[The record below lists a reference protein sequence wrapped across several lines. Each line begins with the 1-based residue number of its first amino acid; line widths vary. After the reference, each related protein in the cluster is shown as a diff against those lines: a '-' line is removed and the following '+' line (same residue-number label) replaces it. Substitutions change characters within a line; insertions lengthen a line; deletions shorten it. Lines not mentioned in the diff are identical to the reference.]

1 MKSRHL
7 GLAAVLLCMALSLH
21 AAAGATTM
29 PVLSGG
35 GKQTLALKADASLW
49 AWGDNDKGQLG
60 LGEDPAQT
68 STPTR
73 LGSGYRAMAAGY
85 IHSLA
90 LKADGTLWSFGGN
103 VAGQLGLGTADYT
116 AHHTYSAHFT
126 PTQVG
131 SDTYVAVSAGQQH
144 SLALKA
150 DGSLWAWGDNSYG
163 QLGLGTADHQ
173 AHPVPA
179 LVGTGYVAMAA
190 GYAHSLALKADGS
203 LWAFGLNT
211 FGQLGLG
218 SADRQPHPTPAQ
230 VGTGYTALAAGSHSL
245 ALKNDGSLWAWGLNN
260 KGQLGLGTAD
270 FDAHPTP
277 AQVPQAA
284 QGIGYVAVAAGSH
297 SLALAADGSLWAWGY
312 NYYGQLGLGD
322 AVHRSTPTPVGSGYA
337 AVAAGN
343 MHSLGLKTDR
353 TLWAWGKNTKGQ
365 LGLGNTDDQYQP
377 QPVSWSDTP
386 TFVPGTMLL
395 LQ

>member
-1 MKSRHL
+1 MKSRHPA
-7 GLAAVLLCMALSLH
+7 LAAMLLCLALSLH
-21 AAAGATTM
+21 AAADATTM

-35 GKQTLALKADASLW
+35 GKQTLALQADASLW
-49 AWGDNDKGQLG
+49 AWGDNGKGQLG

-85 IHSLA
+85 
-90 LKADGTLWSFGGN
+90 
-103 VAGQLGLGTADYT
+103 
-116 AHHTYSAHFT
+116 
-126 PTQVG
+126 
-131 SDTYVAVSAGQQH
+131 
-144 SLALKA
+144 
-150 DGSLWAWGDNSYG
+150 
-163 QLGLGTADHQ
+163 
-173 AHPVPA
+173 
-179 LVGTGYVAMAA
+179 
-190 GYAHSLALKADGS
+190 AHSLALKADGS
-203 LWAFGLNT
+203 LWAFGLNN

-218 SADRQPHPTPAQ
+218 SADRQPHPVPAQ

-245 ALKNDGSLWAWGLNN
+245 ALKADGSLWAWGLNN

-322 AVHRSTPTPVGSGYA
+322 SVHRSTPTPVGSGYA

-343 MHSLGLKTDR
+343 MHSLGLKTGR

>member
-1 MKSRHL
+1 MKSRHPA
-7 GLAAVLLCMALSLH
+7 LAAMLLCMALSLH

-29 PVLSGG
+29 PILSGG

-49 AWGDNDKGQLG
+49 AWGDNGKGQLG

-90 LKADGTLWSFGGN
+90 LKADGSLWSFGGN

-150 DGSLWAWGDNSYG
+150 DGSLWA
-163 QLGLGTADHQ
+163 
-173 AHPVPA
+173 
-179 LVGTGYVAMAA
+179 
-190 GYAHSLALKADGS
+190 
-203 LWAFGLNT
+203 FGLNN

-245 ALKNDGSLWAWGLNN
+245 ALKADGSLWAWGLNN

-386 TFVPGTMLL
+386 TFVPGTTLL